1 LDRRFEMSHT
11 DHGDMDM
18 GSSGSSGGGGHS
30 VLFQTDTATPLYG
43 SMWTPSSPGAYAGT
57 CIFLVALAAA
67 ARLLVAAKSV
77 QEARWRDQAARRRY
91 VAVNGRAPLAERMV
105 SGDLGLDARQL
116 VLSAN
121 GLEEKVFVV
130 EQRPAD
136 AARRPWRFSVDPV
149 RAAVDTTIV
158 GVGYLLYVCRRRRSS
173 LATPPLMRHS
183 SQHVGRHD
191 HERRI
196 LHVRPRWC
204 LYRQPRR
211 RSL

>member
-1 LDRRFEMSHT
+1 MSHT

-18 GSSGSSGGGGHS
+18 GSSGSSGGGHS
-30 VLFQTDTATPLYG
+30 GMNMIFQTDTATPLYG
-43 SMWTPSSPGAYAGT
+43 SMWTPSSSGAYAGT

-77 QEARWRDQAARRRY
+77 QEARWRDQAVRRRY

-105 SGDLGLDARQL
+105 SSDLDLDARQL

-130 EQRPAD
+130 EQRPAAAAA

-149 RAAVDTTIV
+149 RAAIDTTIV
-158 GVGYLLYVCRRRRSS
+158 GVGYLLYV
-173 LATPPLMRHS
+173 H
-183 SQHVGRHD
+183 
-191 HERRI
+191 
-196 LHVRPRWC
+196 
-204 LYRQPRR
+204 
-211 RSL
+211 